1 MQRASGG
8 SEGRRQKN
16 AKGSALE
23 SDDEGEFGPVCDEGL
38 RRSILEPERMRPAGR
53 ASGTAT
59 WTNQVVC
66 VIYEGALTTFDGLLS

>member
-23 SDDEGEFGPVCDEGL
+23 SDDEGEFWPVRDEGL
-38 RRSILEPERMRPAGR
+38 RRPTLEPERMKPAGR
-53 ASGTAT
+53 TSRTAT

-66 VIYEGALTTFDGLLS
+66 VTYEGDLTMVDGVLS